1 MAKAENTSKTDE
13 VKDVQE
19 EAETKEENNDMAMAA
34 KPYIQPGEELV
45 KLTIPMD
52 YSRPNDLQIS
62 IQVNGETIL
71 VKRGVEVT
79 VKRKFAEAYNNAE
92 KQRGHAMAMIYELS
106 N

>member
-1 MAKAENTSKTDE
+1 MGKVKATAAEETAASKE
-13 VKDVQE
+13 VAATAADS
-19 EAETKEENNDMAMAA
+19 NSMAMAA
-34 KPYIQPGEELV
+34 APVAPGEELV

>member
-1 MAKAENTSKTDE
+1 MAKEKKEQLEETAVGIQE
-13 VKDVQE
+13 VK
-19 EAETKEENNDMAMAA
+19 KEVAA
-34 KPYIQPGEELV
+34 VEPGEELV
-45 KLTIPMD
+45 RLTIPMD

-92 KQRGHAMAMIYELS
+92 KQRGRAMAMIYQLS
-106 N
+106 QGQ